1 VMRYIAILIL
11 TVFAL
16 SGCVAPELSS
26 EGAES
31 SGDSLERISFESM
44 THQGGNSTSEV
55 LDLRQVVNEED
66 ALILWVG
73 ASCRGCHDWT
83 DMIRAG
89 MENGTIGELSVVS
102 IHRYAAFE
110 DEEEVLST
118 YVEDGA
124 EHPSSWPVMI
134 PSEDVD
140 ILDLDSG
147 LTSTQGIYEAFK
159 QPSTPTLQIYRSDGS
174 IESLEHS
181 YWADWDQLIDIVGIL
196 DNI

>member
-1 VMRYIAILIL
+1 MRCITILML
-11 TVFAL
+11 AVFTL

-26 EGAES
+26 EGVES
-31 SGDSLERISFESM
+31 SKEPLQRFSFESM
-44 THQGGNSTSEV
+44 THQGSNSTSEV
-55 LDLRQVVNEED
+55 LYLRQVVNEED

-83 DMIRAG
+83 DMIYEG
-89 MENGTIGELSVVS
+89 IENGTIEGLSVVS

-110 DEEEVLST
+110 EEGEILST

-124 EHPSSWPVMI
+124 EHPSSWPVMV
-134 PSEDVD
+134 PSEDVE

-147 LTSTQGIYEAFK
+147 LISTRDIYEAFE

-181 YWADWDQLIDIVGIL
+181 YWADWDELVDIVERF
-196 DNI
+196 

>member
-1 VMRYIAILIL
+1 MRFIVILMFA
-11 TVFAL
+11 VFTL

-26 EGAES
+26 EGVES
-31 SGDSLERISFESM
+31 SEEPLKRFSFESM
-44 THQGGNSTSEV
+44 THQGSNGTSEV
-55 LDLRQVVNEED
+55 LDLREVVNEED

-83 DMIRAG
+83 DMIHTG
-89 MENGTIGELSVVS
+89 IENGTIEEVSVVS

-110 DEEEVLST
+110 GEEEILST

-124 EHPSSWPVMI
+124 EHPSIWPVMV
-134 PSEDVD
+134 PSENVE

-147 LTSTQGIYEAFK
+147 MTSAQSIYEAFE
-159 QPSTPTLQIYRSDGS
+159 QPTTPTLQIYRSDGS

-181 YWADWDQLIDIVGIL
+181 YWADWNELVDIIGLL

>member
-1 VMRYIAILIL
+1 MMRFIVILMFV
-11 TVFAL
+11 VFTL

-26 EGAES
+26 EGVES
-31 SGDSLERISFESM
+31 SEEPLQRFSFESM
-44 THQGGNSTSEV
+44 THQGSNGTSEV
-55 LDLRQVVNEED
+55 LDLREVVNEED

-83 DMIRAG
+83 DMIHTG
-89 MENGTIGELSVVS
+89 IENGTIEEVNVVS

-110 DEEEVLST
+110 DEEEILST

-124 EHPSSWPVMI
+124 EHPSIWPMMV
-134 PSEDVD
+134 PSENVE

-147 LTSTQGIYEAFK
+147 MTSAQSIYEAFE

-181 YWADWDQLIDIVGIL
+181 YWADWNELVDIIEIL

>member
-1 VMRYIAILIL
+1 MRHISILIL
-11 TVFAL
+11 AVFVL

-26 EGAES
+26 EDVES
-31 SGDSLERISFESM
+31 SEESLQRISFESI
-44 THQGGNSTSEV
+44 THQGGNSTPEV
-55 LDLRQVVNEED
+55 LDLRQAVNGED

-83 DMIRAG
+83 DMIHAG
-89 MENGTIGELSVVS
+89 IENGTIEELSVVS

-124 EHPSSWPVMI
+124 EHPSSWPVMV
-134 PSEDVD
+134 PSEDVE

-147 LTSTQGIYEAFK
+147 LASTQSIYEAFE

-181 YWADWDQLIDIVGIL
+181 YWADWNELVDIVEIL

>member
-1 VMRYIAILIL
+1 MMRYIAILIL
-11 TVFAL
+11 AVFAL

-26 EGAES
+26 EGVES
-31 SGDSLERISFESM
+31 SGEPVQRISFESI
-44 THQGGNSTSEV
+44 THQGGNSTPEV

-83 DMIRAG
+83 DMIYAG
-89 MENGTIGELSVVS
+89 IQNGTIDELSVVS

-124 EHPSSWPVMI
+124 EHPSSWPVMV
-134 PSEDVD
+134 PREDVE

-147 LTSTQGIYEAFK
+147 LTSTQGIYEAFE

-181 YWADWDQLIDIVGIL
+181 YWADWNELVDIVEIL

>member
-1 VMRYIAILIL
+1 MRSIAILML
-11 TVFAL
+11 AFFTL

-26 EGAES
+26 EGAETS
-31 SGDSLERISFESM
+31 KEPLQRFSFESM
-44 THQGGNSTSEV
+44 THHESNSTSEV
-55 LDLRQVVNEED
+55 LDLRQVVNGED
-66 ALILWVG
+66 ALVLWVG

-83 DMIRAG
+83 DMIYSG
-89 MENGTIGELSVVS
+89 IENGTIDGLSVVS

-110 DEEEVLST
+110 DEEEILST

-124 EHPSSWPVMI
+124 EHPSSWPVMV
-134 PSEDVD
+134 PSEDVE

-147 LTSTQGIYEAFK
+147 LTSTQGIYEAFE

-181 YWADWDQLIDIVGIL
+181 YWADWDELVDIVEIL
-196 DNI
+196 NSV

>member
-1 VMRYIAILIL
+1 MLA
-11 TVFAL
+11 VFTL

-26 EGAES
+26 EGVES
-31 SGDSLERISFESM
+31 SKEPLQRFSFESM
-44 THQGGNSTSEV
+44 THQGSNSTSEV

-83 DMIRAG
+83 DMIYEG
-89 MENGTIGELSVVS
+89 IENGTIEGLSVVS

-110 DEEEVLST
+110 EEEEILST

-124 EHPSSWPVMI
+124 EHPSSWPVMV
-134 PSEDVD
+134 PSEDVE

-147 LTSTQGIYEAFK
+147 LTSTRGIYEAFE

-181 YWADWDQLIDIVGIL
+181 YWADWDELVDIVERF
-196 DNI
+196 

>member
-1 VMRYIAILIL
+1 MRSIAILML
-11 TVFAL
+11 AFFTL

-26 EGAES
+26 EGAETS
-31 SGDSLERISFESM
+31 KEPIQRFSFESM
-44 THQGGNSTSEV
+44 THQESNSTSEV
-55 LDLRQVVNEED
+55 LDLRQVVNGED
-66 ALILWVG
+66 ALVLWVG

-83 DMIRAG
+83 DMIYSG
-89 MENGTIGELSVVS
+89 IENGTIDGLSVVS

-110 DEEEVLST
+110 DEEEILST

-124 EHPSSWPVMI
+124 EHPSSWPVMV
-134 PSEDVD
+134 PSEDVE

-147 LTSTQGIYEAFK
+147 LTSTQGIYEAFE

-181 YWADWDQLIDIVGIL
+181 YWADWDELVDIVEIL
-196 DNI
+196 NSV

>member
-1 VMRYIAILIL
+1 MRSIAILML
-11 TVFAL
+11 AFFTL

-26 EGAES
+26 EGAETS
-31 SGDSLERISFESM
+31 KEPLQRFSFESM
-44 THQGGNSTSEV
+44 THQESNSTSEV
-55 LDLRQVVNEED
+55 LDLRQVVNGKD
-66 ALILWVG
+66 ALVLWVG

-83 DMIRAG
+83 DMIYSG
-89 MENGTIGELSVVS
+89 IENGTIDGLSVVS

-110 DEEEVLST
+110 DEEEILST

-124 EHPSSWPVMI
+124 EHPSSWPVMV
-134 PSEDVD
+134 PSEDVE

-147 LTSTQGIYEAFK
+147 LTSTQGIYEAFE

-181 YWADWDQLIDIVGIL
+181 YWADWDELVDIVEIL
-196 DNI
+196 NSV